1 MRSPLIEAHAFFA
14 RFAISGVKKNNGA
27 KMSVAAARKRKAIEL
42 AENGHADVVESKSL
56 SKAKKTSAAAKS
68 HTSLN
73 RVGVK
78 GM

>member
-1 MRSPLIEAHAFFA
+1 
-14 RFAISGVKKNNGA
+14 
-27 KMSVAAARKRKAIEL
+27 MSVAAARKRKAIEL
-42 AENGHADVVESKSL
+42 AENGHADVVDSKSL

-78 GM
+78 GMWHFVVCSSEFRSNFSWIFLPS